1 MGGGLTLG
9 RACPSFAFASPA
21 ISRRARSLTR
31 GLHRVADTLRAS
43 LGAAVDI
50 ALTDNVTAIGR
61 RADELLTM
69 TEGDELDV
77 CYFSSSYLTARV
89 PSLDLFDRP
98 FRFADRAAAHAFL
111 SGPAAQRI
119 AEDVAQA
126 TATGFSDSGT
136 TAFATSP
143 TAAGRSAARPTA
155 RACGSARSTTPGTR
169 RSSGGFGFEPVFLD
183 VRDLPKAVAEGTVDA
198 QENPLTNMVNFELYR
213 HHRFVSLTGHLFG
226 LALLLVNRSR
236 FERWPAEVR
245 TALTAAAEAATPAQW
260 RDAAAE
266 DDLCHRH
273 LLAEGIQIVPAS
285 AIDRTAFEQAAG

>member
-1 MGGGLTLG
+1 MPELCIRLAGYQ
-9 RACPSFAFASPA
+9 P
-21 ISRRARSLTR
+21 ARSILTR

-43 LGAAVDI
+43 LGAAIEI
-50 ALTDNVTAIGR
+50 ALTENVTAIGR

-77 CYFSSSYLTARV
+77 CYFSSSYLAARV
-89 PSLDLFDRP
+89 PSLDLLDRP

-111 SGPAAQRI
+111 NGPAAQRI
-119 AEDVAQA
+119 ADDVTQA
-126 TATGFSDSGT
+126 TGYRVLGLWDNGIRHISNRSRPIRHPTDCAGLRIRTVDNAGHQ
-136 TAFATSP
+136 AFF
-143 TAAGRSAARPTA
+143 
-155 RACGSARSTTPGTR
+155 R
-169 RSSGGFGFEPVFLD
+169 RLGFEPVFLD
-183 VRDLPKAVAEGTVDA
+183 VPDLPKAVAEGTVDA

-236 FERWPAEVR
+236 SERWPAEVR

-273 LLAEGIQIVPAS
+273 LLAEGIQIVPGNE
-285 AIDRTAFEQAAG
+285 IDRTAFQRAAG

>member
-1 MGGGLTLG
+1 MPELRIRLAGYQ
-9 RACPSFAFASPA
+9 P
-21 ISRRARSLTR
+21 ARSILTR

-50 ALTDNVTAIGR
+50 TLTDNVTAIGR

-111 SGPAAQRI
+111 SGSAAQRI
-119 AEDVAQA
+119 ADDVAQA
-126 TATGFSDSGT
+126 TGYRVLGLWDNGIRHISNRRRPIHHPTDCAGLRIRTLDNAGHQ
-136 TAFATSP
+136 AFF
-143 TAAGRSAARPTA
+143 
-155 RACGSARSTTPGTR
+155 R
-169 RSSGGFGFEPVFLD
+169 RLGFEPVFLD
-183 VRDLPKAVAEGTVDA
+183 VRDLPKAVAEGAVDA

-226 LALLLVNRSR
+226 LALFLVNRSR

-260 RDAAAE
+260 RGAAAE

-273 LLAEGIQIVPAS
+273 LLAEGIQVVPAS
-285 AIDRTAFEQAAG
+285 AIDRTAFERAAG